1 MLIICVPTA
10 LEVCLYE
17 YRAGISSSQSAGVD
31 STMLISERFAQ
42 QHDTAV
48 AAMQKQHATQVL
60 FVSHSS
66 DYGVFKVGSH
76 HLTRELARMGL
87 DVAHISTPYSL
98 MHMLFARHPERS
110 RLSRAGV
117 RVDDAGVKH
126 LLPRTVLPAQY
137 STSSYLS
144 KAFRA
149 VGMQRPRLVF
159 VDQPLMLCEALFEL
173 GAVTVF
179 RPTDLYFNRAARL
192 LQLKYVKRFDAVAA
206 TSEEVLAALPS
217 VAGQKRTVIPNG
229 VEYSRFV
236 TAEGTAV
243 RSGAVYVGA
252 LDNRFDWQAVLSMA
266 QAFPGLKI
274 SVVGPVATT
283 VPDLPVNIEL
293 RGPMPYRDIPHYLA
307 GFSIGLLPLSADP
320 SNVGRSPMKL
330 FEYLAAGLQVVAT
343 GVPGLTSRSDLPGC
357 FFYTDSTKAPAALA
371 RAMKIQGIN
380 AAGREA
386 ARAQDWRE
394 KARQLL
400 RFAQSSALPA
410 TVGANCVAK

>member
-1 MLIICVPTA
+1 V
-10 LEVCLYE
+10 YE
-17 YRAGISSSQSAGVD
+17 YRAGISTSQSDDVESSA
-31 STMLISERFAQ
+31 ERFAQ
-42 QHDTAV
+42 QHDVAV
-48 AAMQKQHATQVL
+48 AAVQNEQPTQVL

-87 DVAHISTPYSL
+87 EVAHISTPYS
-98 MHMLFARHPERS
+98 MGHMLFARHPERS

-144 KAFRA
+144 KAINTL
-149 VGMQRPRLVF
+149 GMQRPRLVF

-173 GAVTVF
+173 GAITVF
-179 RPTDLYFNRAARL
+179 RPTDLNFSRAARL
-192 LQLKYVKRFDAVAA
+192 LQSKYVKRFDAVAA

-236 TAEGTAV
+236 TAEGSAA

-252 LDNRFDWQAVLSMA
+252 LDNRFDWHAVISMA
-266 QAFPGLKI
+266 LAFPELNI
-274 SVVGPVATT
+274 SVVGPVATA
-283 VPDLPVNIEL
+283 VPALPVNIEL
-293 RGPMPYRDIPHYLA
+293 RGPMPYRDVPQYLA
-307 GFSIGLLPLSADP
+307 GFSIGLLPLSTDP
-320 SNVGRSPMKL
+320 SNAGRSPMKL

-357 FFYTDSTKAPAALA
+357 FFYSDCTEAPAALA
-371 RAMKIQGIN
+371 RALKIQGIN
-380 AAGREA
+380 AAGRES

-394 KARQLL
+394 KAKQLL
-400 RFAQSSALPA
+400 RFAQSSALPD
-410 TVGANCVAK
+410 TVGANGVAK